1 MINSP
6 QILHFITTLF
16 YSRQDV
22 FAVHW
27 QKGEKQ
33 GYMPA
38 YQYDPYRYQMHKRA
52 GGSFKDYNDKTY
64 RLLTE
69 NEIIKHLNGEQLIGI
84 YPLLKDNTS
93 WFIAADFDENNWQ
106 EEALEMIRTCEDYH
120 IPAYL
125 ERSRSGNGGHVWLFF
140 EQAYPAVKSRKV
152 VGFLLEKSGIVSA
165 FDKNSSF
172 DRLFPNQDYL
182 SGKGLGNLIALP
194 FYKPALEKGN
204 SCFVDIETVDLKP
217 FSNQSEFLSSV
228 KRVKIEVLDELF
240 SSIHQEKQSFINN
253 YSNQLQIRLGND
265 IRMNRAGIS
274 IKLIN
279 YIKEE
284 LNVVNSEFFI
294 KNHLKKNTWNTKRYF
309 NFVEEMD
316 NEVIIPR
323 GFIGNL
329 LRYCKQENI
338 PYQFV
343 DERKKLNT
351 VTFFSSIALLPH
363 QTIAMNAVKQKEF
376 GIIVMPPGAG
386 KTVIG
391 LKILEEKQQPALI
404 LVHRKQLL
412 EQWIERIE
420 TFLGISK
427 KEIGSIGQGKYTTGA
442 KVTVATIQ
450 SLGKYMEKN
459 PASDIVNAFGLIIFD
474 ECHHIPAESYRNT
487 LSKFNSYYQYGL
499 TATPF
504 RKNSDTKVIF
514 NFIGEQIVEIKPQDI
529 TTYKNPIITIRKT
542 QLDVPYNAK
551 TDEFETL
558 SKILIHDSERN
569 KLILKDI
576 RAELEKEKRVIVLT
590 ERKEHIETLSQFL
603 KHSHE
608 IVTLSGDDSEKSRA
622 LKWQQIENGNYQ
634 ILITTGQFFGEGT
647 DIRNASSLVLAYP
660 FSFKGKLIQYI
671 GRIQRTD
678 YTPMI
683 YDYHDYKIDYLNKL
697 FLKRNKHYRFF
708 DKQASLFDELET
720 RIPKASTTF
729 EKTVK
734 VPIDTLDFRYGA
746 VAFTTKIPILDK
758 EIEFE
763 IENDMFFPEF
773 DVLKPYFAK
782 SLKSKSIEVAVF
794 AEVENGELVAQ
805 SAHSKAIEKINQEFI
820 EGVKFSFVQRNI
832 NRKNPVDPTKNILTV
847 NELQENTSLYNSGED
862 LLNDFL
868 KDQQAKHY
876 RSLRYLASRHESTVL
891 KIRFVLR
898 PFAFLFL
905 LSGNKQYHI
914 IMETYNTEEATY
926 IWHIEKNL
934 LALKSALIAID
945 QDLSII
951 KSKGRQY
958 FLEHEPANFSK
969 IVHDYSNDR
978 KGFVCWR
985 EMLEGEVR

>member
-1 MINSP
+1 MTDANKTLSFINS
-6 QILHFITTLF
+6 LF
-16 YSRQDV
+16 LARRDI
-22 FAVHW
+22 FAIHW

-38 YQYDPYRYQMHKRA
+38 YFYDPYQYQRHKMA
-52 GGSFKDYNDKTY
+52 GGSFKDYNDKSY
-64 RLLTE
+64 RPLTE
-69 NEIIKHLNGEQLIGI
+69 NEIIKHFNGEQLIGI

-93 WFIAADFDENNWQ
+93 WFIAADFDGNNWQ
-106 EEALEMIRTCEDYH
+106 KEALSMIRICEEYH

-140 EQAYPAVKSRKV
+140 EKPYPAIKSRKV
-152 VGFLLEKSGIVSA
+152 VGFLLEKCGIVSA

-172 DRLFPNQDYL
+172 DRLFPNQDFL

-194 FYKPALEKGN
+194 FYKLALEQGN

-217 FSNQSEFLSSV
+217 FENQLEFLSSI
-228 KRVKIEVLDELF
+228 KRVKIELLDELF
-240 SSIHQEKQSFINN
+240 NLINHEKHSFTNN
-253 YSNQLQIRLGND
+253 YSTELQIRLSND
-265 IRMNRAGIS
+265 VIMNRLEIP
-274 IKLIN
+274 INLIN
-279 YIKEE
+279 YIKDG
-284 LNVVNSEFFI
+284 LNVANLEFFI
-294 KNHLKKNTWNTKRYF
+294 RSHLKKSTWDTKRYF
-309 NFVEEMD
+309 NFVEETD

-338 PYQFV
+338 QYQFF
-343 DERKKLNT
+343 DERKKLDK
-351 VTFFSSIALLPH
+351 VFFTSSITLLPH
-363 QTIAMNAVKQKEF
+363 QKTAMDAIKQKEF
-376 GIIVMPPGAG
+376 GVIVMPPGSG

-427 KEIGSIGQGKYTTGA
+427 KEIGCIGQGKGTIG
-442 KVTVATIQ
+442 KQVSIATIQ

-459 PASDIVNAFGLIIFD
+459 PTDNIVNAFGLIIFD
-474 ECHHIPAESYRNT
+474 ECHHIPAETYRNT

-514 NFIGEQIVEIKPQDI
+514 NFVGDQIVEVKPYDI
-529 TTYKNPIITIRKT
+529 TTYKKPLIIIRKT
-542 QLDVPYNAK
+542 QLDVPYNSK
-551 TDEFETL
+551 LDEFETL

-569 KLILKDI
+569 KLIFKDI
-576 RAELEKEKRVIVLT
+576 QAELAKGKKVIVIT
-590 ERKEHIETLSQFL
+590 ERKEHIETLHQFL

-608 IVTLSGDDSEKSRA
+608 IVTLSGDDSEKNRV

-634 ILITTGQFFGEGT
+634 VLITTGQFFGEGT
-647 DIRNASSLVLAYP
+647 DVRNASSLVLAYP

-678 YTPMI
+678 YTPTI

-708 DKQASLFDELET
+708 DKQVSLFDELEA
-720 RIPKASTTF
+720 PKTTTIF
-729 EKTVK
+729 EKK
-734 VPIDTLDFRYGA
+734 IKISIHELDFRYGA
-746 VAFTTKIPILDK
+746 VAFSTTIPILNKD
-758 EIEFE
+758 IEFE
-763 IENDMFFPEF
+763 IENEMLFPEF

-782 SLKSKSIEVAVF
+782 SLKSKNIEVVVF
-794 AEVENGELVAQ
+794 AEVEKGELVAQ
-805 SAHSKAIEKINQEFI
+805 SAHCESIERINKEFI
-820 EGVKFSFVQRNI
+820 ESVKFSFVQKNI
-832 NRKNPVDPTKNILTV
+832 DRKKPFFPTKNILTV
-847 NELQENTSLYNSGED
+847 NELQDNTSLYNSGED

-905 LSGNKQYHI
+905 LSGEKQYHI

-934 LALKSALIAID
+934 SALKSALILID

-958 FLEHEPANFSK
+958 FLENEPPNFSR
-969 IVHDYSNDR
+969 IIHDYSDDR

-985 EMLEGEVR
+985 EMLEGEMR